1 MIEQNDENY
10 RSIANPQGQLV
21 RIGAEAIGLNG
32 ILHIPQDARGLI
44 ILAHGIEDSQKNPHQ
59 NVVALASA
67 FQQHGLATL
76 QLDLFSSDELALDER
91 TAFFRQNI
99 DIMQQRI
106 VGAAEW
112 FLENPSTDNLSIGY
126 FGMNEVGAAAIAAAT
141 TRPDI
146 AAAVVAVGDSGDLGN
161 EYAPRVLAP
170 TLLLAAEGDKD
181 AVEHNRR
188 LLDLLTSEKKLEI
201 VPGEA
206 ALFENQHGFDEV
218 ARLVGGWFA
227 HWLVP
232 IV

>member
-10 RSIANPQGQLV
+10 RGIANPQGLLV
-21 RIGAEAIGLNG
+21 RIGAEAVELNG

-44 ILAHGIEDSQKNPHQ
+44 ILAHGIEDNQKNPHQ
-59 NVVALASA
+59 NVIALASA

-76 QLDLFSSDELALDER
+76 QVDLFSSDELALDER
-91 TAFFRQNI
+91 TAFFRQNV
-99 DIMQQRI
+99 DIMQQRM
-106 VGAAEW
+106 VGTAEW

-126 FGMNEVGAAAIAAAT
+126 FGMSEVGAAAIGAAAM
-141 TRPDI
+141 RPDI
-146 AAAVVAVGDSGDLGN
+146 AAAVVAVGDSGDLGY

-188 LLDLLTSEKKLEI
+188 LLDLLTSEKKLEV

-206 ALFENQHGFDEV
+206 SLFETQHGFDEV